1 MKKCLLCLIITFFFV
16 SCVFPL
22 TVVAASLGEQPAEAG
37 AAEAEAGED
46 PAALAEEEATDY
58 FTYEEAV
65 ELALKNSYQL
75 KNAGE
80 DVERGKE
87 IRDRISNLRGFG
99 YTPVGPGYDY
109 ADAAERELLL
119 NFVQADVA
127 WQMARKQVTM
137 VEEGVAFQVR
147 NAYDEVLKKINES
160 KVAELKLENAAAKM
174 RQADIKAQYGME
186 SLFNLQ
192 LARDDYDA
200 EKQNKEL
207 LEKQLEKAYL
217 EFNVLIGL
225 EKEERPMLKG
235 EFSPAW
241 LEDINLD
248 RHLPGIFSKDPS
260 LWMQEQKIKMAEYGL
275 DLYTYNV
282 GALPYKAQEID
293 VTKEKN
299 NLASAK
305 EDLETSVRSLYNQMQ
320 QLLDQ
325 YALLEVNLAQ
335 AGKALEVI
343 KVRCEL
349 GMAIPLDLQQA
360 ELAVAQIE
368 QQMQNILISYEQL
381 KILFEKPWLRPTSF

>member
-1 MKKCLLCLIITFFFV
+1 MKKCLLCLIITFFLI

-22 TVVAASLGEQPAEAG
+22 TVAAVSPEEQ
-37 AAEAEAGED
+37 AAETGADDD
-46 PAALAEEEATDY
+46 PAALAGEEATDY

-65 ELALKNSYQL
+65 ELALKNSYKL
-75 KNAGE
+75 KNARG
-80 DVERGKE
+80 DVERSKE
-87 IRDRISNLRGFG
+87 IRDRLSNLRGFG
-99 YTPVGPGYDY
+99 YTPVGPGYSD
-109 ADAAERELLL
+109 ADAAERELFL

-127 WQMARKQVTM
+127 WQMARKQVEM
-137 VEEGVAFQVR
+137 VEEGIAFQVR
-147 NAYDEVLKKINES
+147 SAYDGVLKKINEN
-160 KVAELKLENAAAKM
+160 KVAGLKLENAAAKM

-192 LARDDYDA
+192 LARDDYNA

-207 LEKQLEKAYL
+207 LEKQLEEAYL
-217 EFNVLIGL
+217 EFNALVGL

-235 EFSPAW
+235 EFCPAW
-241 LEDINLD
+241 LEDINLE
-248 RHLPGIFSKDPS
+248 RHLSGIFSEDPS

-299 NLASAK
+299 NLASMK
-305 EDLETSVRSLYNQMQ
+305 EDLERSIRSLYNQMQ
-320 QLLDQ
+320 QLQDQ
-325 YALLEVNLAQ
+325 YALLEVNLAK
-335 AGKALEVI
+335 AGKALEVVN
-343 KVRCEL
+343 VRYEL

-381 KILFEKPWLRPTSF
+381 RILFEKPWLRPPSMQAIQ